1 MFVINKDS
9 SIYVTRGDIVYF
21 TVRAKQNDVPYVFK
35 SGDVLRMKIFAKKD
49 CKDVVLR
56 KDFTVE
62 AEAESVVL
70 HLSGKE
76 TKIGSIISKPTVYW
90 YEVELNP
97 ETYPQTIIGYDEEGP
112 RVFMLFPEGRDMNG
126 DDLEEGDIPWV
137 DPELDTDSSNPIQN
151 QATAKEFEKVWSAL
165 NNKLSKTGGTMIGVI
180 EMGGNKISGL
190 ADPAHDGDAVNL
202 RYAKQLFSS
211 TLTEESV
218 EAIVQQLLSEEN
230 TKVIV
235 QEIIREEN
243 METIIHEILKE
254 ENTEVIVQEIIK
266 EENIG
271 TIVNEIIKENNL
283 QTIVNEILKEE
294 NTEVI
299 VQEILKEENTQIIV
313 EQVLEEIP
321 GHLVV
326 KLDGSKSS
334 HSATEINEHI
344 SKGGSVVLDV
354 SGNDWQATYATLWYA
369 LPASVVFSEVSVNE
383 GIIYQTLYIIN
394 DTKVCTEETKEFEC
408 SGGGSGG
415 TDTKKP
421 VQKVTVTKNGTIVN
435 VFFKYTDGTGA
446 TALITV
452 DENDTPLTIT
462 ENGNTTTFEWSGL

>member
-137 DPELDTDSSNPIQN
+137 DPELDKDSSNPIQN

-165 NNKLSKTGGTMIGVI
+165 NNKLSKTGGTMIGSI
-180 EMGGNKISGL
+180 EMGGNKITGL

-202 RYAKQLFSS
+202 RYARQLFSS
-211 TLTEESV
+211 SITEEMLQTIV
-218 EAIVQQLLSEEN
+218 EQILSEDN
-230 TKVIV
+230 TQIIV
-235 QEIIREEN
+235 QEIVKEGGMETIIQEITKQEN
-243 METIIHEILKE
+243 IETIIHEILKE
-254 ENTEVIVQEIIK
+254 ENTEVIVNEILK
-266 EENIG
+266 EGNIE
-271 TIVNEIIKENNL
+271 TIVNEITKEEHL
-283 QTIVNEILKEE
+283 QTIV
-294 NTEVI
+294 
-299 VQEILKEENTQIIV
+299 QELLKEENTQVIV
-313 EQVLEEIP
+313 EQVMSEIP

-326 KLDGSKSS
+326 TMNKNGTTAS
-334 HSATEINEHI
+334 HSASEIIAHVE
-344 SKGGSVVLDV
+344 KGGSVTLDLV
-354 SGNDWQATYATLWYA
+354 SADYAVEHAQLYFTFGGVAYFKMTSVSEGYVSESLYIVYNDKSCTTEETSFEANRETEKAVK
-369 LPASVVFSEVSVNE
+369 SVSVNRNGSVVAVQFTYADNTSE
-383 GIIYQTLYIIN
+383 VATIALDDN
-394 DTKVCTEETKEFEC
+394 DTPQ
-408 SGGGSGG
+408 S
-415 TDTKKP
+415 
-421 VQKVTVTKNGTIVN
+421 
-435 VFFKYTDGTGA
+435 
-446 TALITV
+446 ITV
-452 DENDTPLTIT
+452 D
-462 ENGNTTTFEWSGL
+462 GNTTALNWSGL

>member
-62 AEAESVVL
+62 EEMESVVL

-126 DDLEEGDIPWV
+126 EDLEEGDIPWV

-165 NNKLSKTGGTMIGVI
+165 NNKLSKTGGTMIGSI

-211 TLTEESV
+211 SITEEMLQTIV
-218 EAIVQQLLSEEN
+218 EQILSEEN
-230 TKVIV
+230 TQIIV
-235 QEIIREEN
+235 QEIVKEGGMETIIQEITKQEN
-243 METIIHEILKE
+243 IETIIHEILKE
-254 ENTEVIVQEIIK
+254 ENTEVIVNEILK
-266 EENIG
+266 EGNIE
-271 TIVNEIIKENNL
+271 TIVNEITKEEHI
-283 QTIVNEILKEE
+283 QTIV
-294 NTEVI
+294 
-299 VQEILKEENTQIIV
+299 QELLKEENTQAIV
-313 EQVLEEIP
+313 EQVMSEIP

-326 KLDGSKSS
+326 TMNKNGTTAS
-334 HSATEINEHI
+334 HSASEIIAHVE
-344 SKGGSVVLDV
+344 KGGSVTLDLV
-354 SGNDWQATYATLWYA
+354 SADYATEHAQLYFTFGGVA
-369 LPASVVFSEVSVNE
+369 YFKMTSVSEGYVSESLYIIYNDKSCTMEEKSFEANRETEKAVKSVSVN
-383 GIIYQTLYIIN
+383 
-394 DTKVCTEETKEFEC
+394 
-408 SGGGSGG
+408 
-415 TDTKKP
+415 
-421 VQKVTVTKNGTIVN
+421 KNGIYVAVQFTYADNTSEVATIV
-435 VFFKYTDGTGA
+435 
-446 TALITV
+446 L
-452 DENDTPLTIT
+452 DEDDTPQSITI
-462 ENGNTTTFEWSGL
+462 NGNTTTFDWSGFDE